1 MTITQ
6 VVRRASAAVLL
17 AALAVTHPDG
27 IVETR
32 QEPAVGIALPGV
44 APPAVRELCA
54 GSSGRWQ
61 VAIVGPRV
69 KFSRGVP
76 AEGRTERQRELTA
89 RVLSVAT
96 EHPDAFIAADG
107 SWVEFSD
114 PTSNATYA
122 YE

>member
-6 VVRRASAAVLL
+6 VVRRAGAAVLL

-69 KFSRGVP
+69 KVSRGVP
-76 AEGRTERQRELTA
+76 ADGRTPRSYAMDADAASFKSALALRQ
-89 RVLSVAT
+89 
-96 EHPDAFIAADG
+96 
-107 SWVEFSD
+107 
-114 PTSNATYA
+114 
-122 YE
+122 